1 MLNIVFP
8 MGAGSNF
15 FEGQPF
21 PKPLI
26 EILGK
31 SMIQRV
37 IENYREIKEEK
48 QFIFIVSKNDCAKY
62 HIDQVLKILA
72 GNLRSHVIQLDADT
86 KGAAC
91 SVLMAVEHISNDNPL
106 IIANSDQVFR
116 SGLEQAVDF
125 FQNHDADAGVICME
139 TVHPRWSYVRLDDK
153 GKVVETAEKRPLSKN
168 AIAGFYY
175 FKHGR
180 DFVKA
185 AMDMV
190 LKDNNVDGNYYIAP
204 AINELILEG
213 KDVRIFMI
221 DNDKYHTFYSPEK
234 IKEFEQKHYEDTRT
248 K

>member
-8 MGAGSNF
+8 MGGGSNY

-37 IENYREIKEEK
+37 IENYDEIKKEK
-48 QFIFIVSKNDCAKY
+48 QYIFIVSKKDCAKY
-62 HIDQVLKILA
+62 HIDQSLKILT
-72 GNLRSHVIQLDADT
+72 GNTRSRVIQLDSDT

-91 SVLMAVEHISNDNPL
+91 SVMMAIEHINNEDPL
-106 IIANSDQVFR
+106 IIANSDQFFNG
-116 SGLEQAVDF
+116 GLKQAVDF
-125 FQNHDADAGVICME
+125 FQDRNADAGVICME
-139 TVHPRWSYVRLDDK
+139 TVHPRWSYVRLDDN

-175 FKHGR
+175 FAHGR

-185 AMDMV
+185 AMDMI
-190 LKDNNVDGNYYIAP
+190 LKDNNLDGNYYVAP

-213 KDVRIFMI
+213 KDIQIFMV

-234 IKEFEQKHYEDTRT
+234 IKEFEQKYYENTRS